1 MRRVLLAAAL
11 LAACRV
17 GPEYERPEIPVPD
30 RFTAPVVAE
39 LGVEDE
45 RWWHTFG
52 DAVLDEL
59 VESALAGNR
68 DLRSAAQRVR
78 EARAVI
84 DIEGDANY
92 PTVDGRA
99 GVVRRKPSTAVA
111 GGQFLPSDPANLHS
125 LGFDARWEL
134 DLFGYNARAIEAAEA
149 SYGLAL
155 EDARGVLQR
164 LVAEVARTYLEL
176 RGVER
181 ELVVLRESLE
191 SQEDAARLVA
201 SRVDAGLSSELDATR
216 IAGLVAS
223 TRAQLAPLER
233 ARASRVHALALL
245 LAETPAR
252 CSERLAF
259 VGRLPEPPT
268 AIPVGLPADLL
279 RRRPD
284 VRRTEREL
292 ARASAM
298 TAQAM
303 TELYPRLSIGAM
315 FGWESQYIE
324 NMFSG
329 DSLAF
334 GAGPSLTGPIF
345 RRRIIEAGIEVR
357 TAQQEQ
363 ALLAHEQAFAVA
375 LRDVEDALV
384 GLAFT
389 AQRER
394 ALQDSLAA
402 ERRAEQL
409 ANGLYEAG
417 LADFL
422 SVLDVQRAVLAAESE
437 LARARTDRAVAA
449 IALYKALGGGWEL
462 EDEVPALSSAGEA
475 ALGG

>member
-303 TELYPRLSIGAM
+303 TELYSC
-315 FGWESQYIE
+315 S
-324 NMFSG
+324 
-329 DSLAF
+329 DSR
-334 GAGPSLTGPIF
+334 G
-345 RRRIIEAGIEVR
+345 
-357 TAQQEQ
+357 
-363 ALLAHEQAFAVA
+363 
-375 LRDVEDALV
+375 
-384 GLAFT
+384 
-389 AQRER
+389 
-394 ALQDSLAA
+394 
-402 ERRAEQL
+402 
-409 ANGLYEAG
+409 
-417 LADFL
+417 
-422 SVLDVQRAVLAAESE
+422 
-437 LARARTDRAVAA
+437 
-449 IALYKALGGGWEL
+449 
-462 EDEVPALSSAGEA
+462 
-475 ALGG
+475 

>member
-1 MRRVLLAAAL
+1 MKRAFFCLAL
-11 LAACRV
+11 LCSCRI
-17 GPEYERPEIPVPD
+17 GPEY
-30 RFTAPVVAE
+30 TAPVLAVPESFAAPVMPG

-45 RWWHTFG
+45 RWWRNFG
-52 DAVLDEL
+52 DPVLDEL
-59 VESALAGNR
+59 VELSLAQNR
-68 DLRSAAQRVR
+68 DLRSAVERVR

-99 GVVRRKPSTAVA
+99 GVVRRKPSTSVA
-111 GGQFLPSDPANLHS
+111 GGQFLPSDPANLHT
-125 LGFDARWEL
+125 LGFDARWEI

-149 SYGLAL
+149 SYGTAL

-181 ELVVLRESLE
+181 EIVVLRESLE
-191 SQEDAARLVA
+191 SQEDAARLVS
-201 SRVDAGLSSELDATR
+201 SRVDAGLASELDATR

-233 ARASRVHALALL
+233 SRASRVHALAVL
-245 LAETPAR
+245 LAEDPAR
-252 CSERLAF
+252 SFERLAF
-259 VGRLPEPPT
+259 VGRLPEPPS
-268 AIPVGLPADLL
+268 AISAGMPADLL

-298 TAQAM
+298 TASAM

-324 NMFSG
+324 NMFSN
-329 DSLAF
+329 DSRAF
-334 GAGPSLTGPIF
+334 SVGPSMTGPIF

-384 GLAFT
+384 AIAFT
-389 AQRER
+389 SERQR
-394 ALQDSLAA
+394 ALQDALKA
-402 ERRAEQL
+402 ERRAEEL
-409 ANGLYEAG
+409 ATGLYEGG

-422 SVLDVQRAVLAAESE
+422 SVLDVQRSVLAAESE
-437 LARARTDRAVAA
+437 LARARTDRAVAS
-449 IALYKALGGGWEL
+449 IALYKSLGGGWDIESA
-462 EDEVPALSSAGEA
+462 VPRLSSEQEPATHD
-475 ALGG
+475 

>member
-1 MRRVLLAAAL
+1 VKRAL
-11 LAACRV
+11 LAATLLCGCRV
-17 GPEYERPEIPVPD
+17 GPDYEQPEIAVPD
-30 RFTAPVVAE
+30 SFSTAAAPA
-39 LGVEDE
+39 LGAEDE
-45 RWWHTFG
+45 RWWSRFSDPT
-52 DAVLDEL
+52 LDEL
-59 VESALAGNR
+59 VEVALAGNR
-68 DLRSAAQRVR
+68 DLRAAAQRVR

-99 GVVRRKPSTAVA
+99 GITRRKPSTAVA
-111 GGQFLPSDPANLHS
+111 FGQFLPPDPNTVHT

-149 SYGLAL
+149 SYGSAL

-164 LVAEVARTYLEL
+164 LVAEVARTYVEL

-181 ELVVLRESLE
+181 ELAVLRESLE
-191 SQEDAARLVA
+191 SQESAARLVA

-233 ARASRVHALALL
+233 ARANRVHALALL
-245 LAETPAR
+245 LAEAPSR
-252 CSERLAF
+252 CAERIPVA
-259 VGRLPEPPT
+259 GRIPEPPA
-268 AIPVGLPADLL
+268 AIPAGMPADLL

-284 VRRTEREL
+284 VRRTERDL

-298 TAQAM
+298 TASAM

-315 FGWESQYIE
+315 FGWESQYLD

-334 GAGPSLTGPIF
+334 SAGPSLTGPIF

-384 GLAFT
+384 GLASART
-389 AQRER
+389 RQQ
-394 ALQDSLAA
+394 ALEDSLSA

-409 ANGLYEAG
+409 ATTLYEGG

-422 SVLDVQRAVLAAESE
+422 AVLDVQRTVLAAESE
-437 LARARTDRAVAA
+437 LARARTDRAVAS
-449 IALYKALGGGWEL
+449 IALYKALGGGWGIES
-462 EDEVPALSSAGEA
+462 EVPALNA
-475 ALGG
+475 ASEPASGD